1 MSFEANTKL
10 RVEYQLDVDNVS
22 EAMQSI
28 IECIEFWNREIRGNS
43 MDTIYQSNLR
53 TMSANRFR
61 AYQLDLVLGDCRIIS
76 RYHCGRSGSHVCLH

>member
-43 MDTIYQSNLR
+43 MDTIYQSN
-53 TMSANRFR
+53 
-61 AYQLDLVLGDCRIIS
+61 AYTSKRQMMIYMG
-76 RYHCGRSGSHVCLH
+76 GE